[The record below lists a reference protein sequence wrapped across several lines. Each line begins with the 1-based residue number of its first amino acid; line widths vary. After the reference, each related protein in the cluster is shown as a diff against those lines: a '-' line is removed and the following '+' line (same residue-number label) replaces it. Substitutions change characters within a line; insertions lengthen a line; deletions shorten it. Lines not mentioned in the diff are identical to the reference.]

1 MRVTQSMY
9 YKSIYGQNN
18 SQLNNKL
25 FDVNKQIAS
34 GLKIQYSHEDVL
46 TFADTMRLDD
56 EITTLNQ
63 IQVSTESGIKVTK
76 QTDSILNDFTNSLDR
91 VKTLLIQATNDTQSA
106 TSRNAIAAELRG
118 LEGHFKNL
126 ANTSINGKFLFA
138 GTDFTTKPIAEDGTY
153 LGNDQSMTAL
163 LGAGIRQEYN
173 LSGAELFL
181 GEKPLVQRKI
191 TTNIEQ
197 YNLSAK
203 YPDFTDPTSD
213 ANGSNEPI
221 TEENTIRD
229 LMGSLSD
236 EPNGNSHFYIQGV
249 KSSGESFA
257 KQITMSDD
265 QNVGELLTQI
275 GNAFGNTSDLNL
287 VNVSLDPLGMIVVED
302 KMHGSS
308 KLDFHMIGAIDFDQT
323 DGGDAAD
330 INSSLYGVAAGDID
344 HLSAG
349 ETDFSKIIKGTSSAD
364 NDKLYVKKF
373 VQSSFN
379 ALPQTVNTISA
390 EYSMDTPIAA
400 GDTLTLGVTY
410 ADGTVLPA
418 YTETYATSPIATYN
432 ALKAKIEAIG
442 DFTVNVNDDTI
453 KLNITQQGI
462 ENGATITSG
471 LANDNV
477 SVTVSSNVLD
487 SSVPGN
493 GSPVLYDRTMFTKDG
508 SMLYSTTPQV
518 LSSDNTF
525 ANNMTKLSE
534 VADLSQG
541 TPSGSLN
548 NVSFTLQGNT
558 TNGVAFEAS
567 IDLKSST
574 NGGSTFSLDG
584 GVTNYTIFNMENPRT
599 AVDADEITY
608 RQFMDVV
615 NMITTGT
622 LPSVAGTHLHAD
634 GTPYTDAQEYDYAV
648 ESSTVSGQTFLS
660 YDGKITFKDMHN
672 TPTKANLSIYDSNS
686 GNFSPTT
693 LGKSSALTFN
703 SNNALTISDA
713 KTDFFKNLDHIISAV
728 EENKMRPDGTNG
740 DDLRNVGMQNAL
752 TMIDDIAD
760 HLNRSQSKV
769 GAYSNALSTSLE
781 RTTLLEV
788 STKVLRSSVIDTD
801 LAEASLQLT
810 QLSLNYEAML
820 STVGKVS
827 RLSLVNYL

>member
-76 QTDSILNDFTNSLDR
+76 QTDSILNDFTDSLDR

-236 EPNGNSHFYIQGV
+236 EPNGNSHFYIRGV

-308 KLDFHMIGAIDFDQT
+308 KLDFHMIGAIDFDQA

-330 INSSLYGVAAGDID
+330 INSSIYGATAGNID

-373 VQSSFN
+373 VQSSFDASPRTSN
-379 ALPQTVNTISA
+379 VIEAKYVQDSAILAGDNYKITIDNGNGTTTT
-390 EYSMDTPIAA
+390 YSDIAA
-400 GDTLTLGVTY
+400 NLETTLEATGNFDITIDTANGLFLMDVTSQGASNGVT
-410 ADGTVLPA
+410 
-418 YTETYATSPIATYN
+418 IN
-432 ALKAKIEAIG
+432 
-442 DFTVNVNDDTI
+442 
-453 KLNITQQGI
+453 
-462 ENGATITSG
+462 SG
-471 LANDNV
+471 LENTTNLSAVITADVFN
-477 SVTVSSNVLD
+477 SSI
-487 SSVPGN
+487 PGN
-493 GSPVLYDRTMFTKDG
+493 GNPVLYDRTMFTKDG

-558 TNGVAFEAS
+558 TNGVALEAS

-615 NMITTGT
+615 NMITTGA